1 MRSNAEASLFVSHVC
16 ITLRPDYCRMWSRN
30 RTQCTQHIDWS
41 ALLNFQMILVTE
53 NSNGR
58 IKTDASL
65 TTYETRKQG
74 RMIKACFYSIDI
86 HIASTRAV
94 YMLQNDTSNEIVVAR
109 TESCL
114 LQLSAVFLKSFYN
127 IRWKLK
133 NDIKIICRKLAVL
146 LHPHYILTHLLRQY
160 TT

>member
-1 MRSNAEASLFVSHVC
+1 
-16 ITLRPDYCRMWSRN
+16 MWSRN
-30 RTQCTQHIDWS
+30 RSQCTQHIDWS
-41 ALLNFQMILVTE
+41 ALLKFQMILVTE

-58 IKTDASL
+58 SKTDAGW

-74 RMIKACFYSIDI
+74 RMIKACFCSIDI

-114 LQLSAVFLKSFYN
+114 LQLSAVFFKSF
-127 IRWKLK
+127 
-133 NDIKIICRKLAVL
+133 
-146 LHPHYILTHLLRQY
+146 
-160 TT
+160 